1 MIPTLTFDERTHPNV
16 KKKKKIDID
25 GVQVQFKFNSYG
37 LASIMKA

>member
-16 KKKKKIDID
+16 KKKEDID

>member
-16 KKKKKIDID
+16 KKKKIDID